1 MDISKRFESVSGQ
14 LGVGHA
20 VASFHPY
27 SELKHTWRREGD
39 RVTFKISDYLK
50 DSPEDVLES
59 MAWYLVC
66 RAFRRK
72 CPVGHSERYL
82 VYSRSSELWSNVNGI
97 YLARS
102 KNLILEPRGKQRN
115 LSSVF
120 DYVNSNYFRGKI
132 RNPILAWVAE
142 SPSQRLGFYFAPL
155 NLLAVNTAFDSE
167 RVPRYVLE
175 FVVYHE
181 LLHHLDATDGKPRRR
196 VHHTK
201 SFKEQERLFSS
212 YADAERWLRRVA
224 AVGRDRRRWAS
235 VPRA

>member
-1 MDISKRFESVSGQ
+1 MDISRRFESVSGQ
-14 LGVGHA
+14 LGVAHA
-20 VASFHPY
+20 VADFYPY
-27 SELKHTWRREGD
+27 SELKHTWSREGD

-50 DSPEDVLES
+50 GSPEDVLES

-66 RAFRRK
+66 RAYRRK
-72 CPVGHSERYL
+72 CPVGYSERYL
-82 VYSRSSELWSNVNGI
+82 VYSRSSELWSNVKDT

-102 KNLILEPRGKQRN
+102 RNLILKPRGKYRD
-115 LSSVF
+115 LCTVF

-132 RNPILAWVAE
+132 HNPILAWVAE

-155 NLLAVNTAFDSE
+155 NLLAVNVAFDSE
-167 RVPRYVLE
+167 RVPRYALE

-181 LLHHLDATDGKPRRR
+181 LLHHLDAIDGKPRRR
-196 VHHTK
+196 VHHTR
-201 SFKEQERLFSS
+201 SFKDQERSFSS

-224 AVGRDRRRWAS
+224 VAGRDRRVSAG

>member
-1 MDISKRFESVSGQ
+1 VDISKRFESVSGQ

-20 VASFHPY
+20 VASFYPY
-27 SELKHTWRREGD
+27 FELKHTWRREGD

-82 VYSRSSELWSNVNGI
+82 VYSRSSELWGNVKGT

-115 LSSVF
+115 LSTVF

-167 RVPRYVLE
+167 RVPRYALE

-196 VHHTK
+196 VRHTK